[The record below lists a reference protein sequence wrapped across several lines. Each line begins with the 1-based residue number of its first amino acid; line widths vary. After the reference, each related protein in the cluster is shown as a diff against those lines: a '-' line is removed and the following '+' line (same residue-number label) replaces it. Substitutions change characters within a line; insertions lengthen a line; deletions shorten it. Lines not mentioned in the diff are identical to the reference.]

1 MEIGHSPNQV
11 KPKLR
16 EIHMQSAVHQ
26 GQQGILLTDPL
37 GLSERRL
44 FVPVALAPLLPLID
58 GSRDLGALR
67 IGFELRTGIPLSPSV
82 IENLISE
89 LDISRFLDNALFA
102 QAVKAA
108 TEEYKQAKS
117 RSPIMAGKSC
127 SGDPQELAALLQGQ
141 LDEGRLKRV
150 QGQVPAGGLG
160 VSPNSKIP
168 LSPPLPKGDSG
179 GLSPRGLKTS
189 SETPSDG
196 VADMPPWAADIK
208 GIISPHIDFLRGGP
222 VYGQVWATAAPA
234 VREADLIVILGTD
247 HNGGEGEITLT
258 RQSYETPWGII
269 PTDQEV
275 VNKIAALAGE
285 DAVFGGELRHRG
297 EHSVE
302 AALIWAHYLTRDRPC
317 QVVPILCGSFESFIR
332 QNVSPSQGRSI
343 SATIEVL
350 RQTANKR
357 RTIIVA
363 AADLA
368 HVGPAFG
375 DLLPLDLAAR
385 ASLEAQDRRLIEV
398 LGKADP
404 EAFFDEIRGDGDQR
418 RICGI
423 PPIFIALSVLSGLA
437 GSPAGYAQCPASEDG
452 TSIVSICGMVYH

>member
-1 MEIGHSPNQV
+1 MEIGHSPDQV

-37 GLSERRL
+37 GISERRL
-44 FVPVALAPLLPLID
+44 FVPTALAPLLPLID
-58 GSRDLGALR
+58 GSRDLGTLR

-108 TEEYKQAKS
+108 TEEYRQARS
-117 RSPIMAGKSC
+117 RPPIMAGRSC
-127 SGDPQELAALLQGQ
+127 PGDPQELAALLQ
-141 LDEGRLKRV
+141 EH
-150 QGQVPAGGLG
+150 LG
-160 VSPNSKIP
+160 AMADIP
-168 LSPPLPKGDSG
+168 S
-179 GLSPRGLKTS
+179 
-189 SETPSDG
+189 
-196 VADMPPWAADIK
+196 WAADIK
-208 GIISPHIDFLRGGP
+208 GIISPHIDFPRGGP
-222 VYGQVWATAAPA
+222 VYGKAWATAAPA
-234 VREADLIVILGTD
+234 VKEAEVVVILGTD

-258 RQSYETPWGII
+258 RQDYETPWGIV

-275 VNKIAALAGE
+275 VDQIAALAGE
-285 DAVFGGELRHRG
+285 DDVFGGELHHRG

-302 AALIWAHYLTRDRPC
+302 AALIWSHYLTRGKPC

-357 RTIIVA
+357 RTVIVA

>member
-1 MEIGHSPNQV
+1 
-11 KPKLR
+11 
-16 EIHMQSAVHQ
+16 MQSAVHQ

-37 GLSERRL
+37 GISERRL
-44 FVPVALAPLLPLID
+44 FVPTALAPLLPLID

-89 LDISRFLDNALFA
+89 LDISRFVDNALFA
-102 QAVKAA
+102 QAVRAA
-108 TEEYKQAKS
+108 TDEYRQAKS
-117 RSPIMAGKSC
+117 RLPIMAGISC
-127 SGDPQELAALLQGQ
+127 PGDPQELAALLQ
-141 LDEGRLKRV
+141 EH
-150 QGQVPAGGLG
+150 LG
-160 VSPNSKIP
+160 AMA
-168 LSPPLPKGDSG
+168 D
-179 GLSPRGLKTS
+179 
-189 SETPSDG
+189 TPS
-196 VADMPPWAADIK
+196 WAADIK
-208 GIISPHIDFLRGGP
+208 GIISPHIDFPRGGP
-222 VYGQVWATAAPA
+222 VYGKAWATAAPA
-234 VREADLIVILGTD
+234 VKEAEVVVILGTD

-258 RQSYETPWGII
+258 RQSYETPWGIV

-275 VNKIAALAGE
+275 VDQIAALVGE

-302 AALIWAHYLTRDRPC
+302 AALIWAHYLMKARPC
-317 QVVPILCGSFESFIR
+317 RVVPILCGSFESFIR

-343 SATIEVL
+343 AATIEVL

-437 GSPAGYAQCPASEDG
+437 GSHAGYAQCPASEDG

>member
-1 MEIGHSPNQV
+1 
-11 KPKLR
+11 
-16 EIHMQSAVHQ
+16 VHQ

-37 GLSERRL
+37 GISERRL
-44 FVPVALAPLLPLID
+44 FVPTALAPLLPLID
-58 GSRDLGALR
+58 GSRDLGVLR

-89 LDISRFLDNALFA
+89 LDASRLLDNALFS
-102 QAVKAA
+102 QAVRAA
-108 TEEYKQAKS
+108 TDEYRQAKS
-117 RSPIMAGKSC
+117 RLPIMAGISC
-127 SGDPQELAALLQGQ
+127 PGDPQELTTLLQGH
-141 LDEGRLKRV
+141 L
-150 QGQVPAGGLG
+150 
-160 VSPNSKIP
+160 
-168 LSPPLPKGDSG
+168 
-179 GLSPRGLKTS
+179 
-189 SETPSDG
+189 DG
-196 VADMPPWAADIK
+196 VAEVPPWAADIK
-208 GIISPHIDFLRGGP
+208 GVISPHIDFLRGGP

-258 RQSYETPWGII
+258 RQDYETPWGIV

-275 VNKIAALAGE
+275 VGQIAALAGE

-317 QVVPILCGSFESFIR
+317 QVVPILCGSFESFIH
-332 QNVSPSQGRSI
+332 QNVSPAQSRSI

-350 RQTANKR
+350 RETANKR

-385 ASLEAQDRRLIEV
+385 ASLEAQDRRLIDI
-398 LGKADP
+398 LGMADP
-404 EAFFDEIRGDGDQR
+404 GAFFEEIRGDGDQR

-423 PPIFIALSVLSGLA
+423 PPIFIALSVLSGLV
-437 GSPAGYAQCPASEDG
+437 GSPSGYSQCPASEDG